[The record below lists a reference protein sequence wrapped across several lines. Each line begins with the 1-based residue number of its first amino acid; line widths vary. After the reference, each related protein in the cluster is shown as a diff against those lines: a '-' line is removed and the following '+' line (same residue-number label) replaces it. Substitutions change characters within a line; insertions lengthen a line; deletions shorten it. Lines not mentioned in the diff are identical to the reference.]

1 MKTASGSR
9 AKTTAI
15 YVFMI
20 TAFFLSMLVSMRFGA
35 VDLSV
40 GDIAGALAN
49 GPGSTEHT
57 IFYKVRL
64 PRVML
69 GAVAG
74 AGLAM
79 VGAVMQGIFQNPL
92 VDSYT
97 LGMSSGASLGAVIAI
112 VTGIS
117 AKIPGIS
124 TLSAFAFMGAVGTLT
139 FVYFLSSRSGKVS
152 TSSLLLSGIVV
163 SYFISA
169 LISILMMLNSDK
181 IESIVFW
188 NMGSIA
194 GATWTKT
201 AVAAGVIIPCTFI
214 LYYFWRELNMMSFG
228 EESASSLGVNTART
242 KIILLLTSS
251 LIVGTVVSVGGT
263 IGFVGLIAPHI
274 ARYFTGAENR
284 KLLFLSALTGSVTLM
299 LADTLGRLLTR
310 PAEIPVGVMTAVIA
324 GPLFIYLLRKNGRK

>member
-1 MKTASGSR
+1 MKTSTNSGKKLMFVY
-9 AKTTAI
+9 A
-15 YVFMI
+15 FMI
-20 TAFFLSMLVSMRFGA
+20 IVFFLSMIISMRFGA

-40 GDIAGALAN
+40 REIINALST
-49 GPGSTEHT
+49 GSGSTQHT
-57 IFYKVRL
+57 IFYKIRL
-64 PRVML
+64 PRVLL
-69 GAVAG
+69 GAVVG

-124 TLSAFAFMGAVGTLT
+124 ALSFFAFIGAVGTLT
-139 FVYFLSSRSGKVS
+139 FVYFLSSTSGKVS

-163 SYFISA
+163 SYFIAA
-169 LISILMMLNSDK
+169 LISIIMMLNSDK

-188 NMGSIA
+188 NMGSISSA
-194 GATWTKT
+194 NWKKT
-201 AVAAGVIIPCTFI
+201 AFATGVIIPCTFI

-228 EESASSLGVNTART
+228 EESASNLGVNTSKT
-242 KIILLLTSS
+242 KIILLVTSS

-274 ARYFTGAENR
+274 ARYFVGAENK
-284 KLLFLSALTGSVTLM
+284 KLLFLSAITGSVTLM
-299 LADTLGRLLTR
+299 LADTFGRVVAR

>member
-1 MKTASGSR
+1 MKISESSR
-9 AKTTAI
+9 GKMALI
-15 YVFMI
+15 YTLMI
-20 TAFFLSMLVSMRFGA
+20 SALFLSMLVSMRFGA
-35 VDLSV
+35 VDLSLRE
-40 GDIAGALAN
+40 IINALMT

-57 IFYKVRL
+57 IFYKIRL
-64 PRVML
+64 PRVLL
-69 GAVAG
+69 GAIAG

-112 VTGIS
+112 VTGVS
-117 AKIPGIS
+117 AKMPGVS
-124 TLSAFAFMGAVGTLT
+124 TLSLFAFTGAVATLS

-163 SYFISA
+163 SYFIAA
-169 LISILMMLNSDK
+169 LISIIMMLNSDK

-201 AVAAGVIIPCTFI
+201 AVATGVIVPCSFV

-228 EESASSLGVNTART
+228 EESASSLGVNTAKT

-274 ARYFTGAENR
+274 ARYFTGAENK

-299 LADTLGRLLTR
+299 LADTAGRLLTR

>member
-15 YVFMI
+15 YAFMI

-112 VTGIS
+112 VTGVS
-117 AKIPGIS
+117 SKIPGIS
-124 TLSAFAFMGAVGTLT
+124 TLSVFAFMGAVGTLT

-169 LISILMMLNSDK
+169 ISILMMLNSDK